1 MRKVEDCKVL
11 SFNEITSKYKHDY
24 CVVEVISINRETGVD
39 LGKVLWLCD
48 NLEDALDLSFSIED
62 VESMVLPGL
71 ACYSVLGGCFV

>member
-1 MRKVEDCKVL
+1 MRKVENGKIMT
-11 SFNEITSKYKHDY
+11 FNEITSNYKNDY
-24 CVVEVISINRETGVD
+24 CVVEIVTIDRDTGID